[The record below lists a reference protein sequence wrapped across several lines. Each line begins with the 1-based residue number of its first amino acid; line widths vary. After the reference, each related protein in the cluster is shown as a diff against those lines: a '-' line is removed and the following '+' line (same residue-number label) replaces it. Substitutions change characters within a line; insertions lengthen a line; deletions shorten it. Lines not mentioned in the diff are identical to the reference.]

1 MKTTRNDFWLF
12 FCFKLKNL
20 CSCNV
25 EQTSG
30 LCCFTGDFVNVNMS
44 RRSVSRTC
52 GPAGEVGEPHTAAHL
67 ESNII
72 ALIHFKRRQ
81 TNTTCPHR
89 NQPAARWI
97 KIKAPL
103 CSSLQTGKQLT
114 RKPSGESGVR
124 VIPKWEFLRFLE
136 TFWRAIS
143 PGQSA
148 QHTFI
153 SW

>member
-1 MKTTRNDFWLF
+1 
-12 FCFKLKNL
+12 
-20 CSCNV
+20 
-25 EQTSG
+25 
-30 LCCFTGDFVNVNMS
+30 MS
-44 RRSVSRTC
+44 RRSVSRKC

-72 ALIHFKRRQ
+72 ALIHLKRRQ

-89 NQPAARWI
+89 NQPAARRI

-124 VIPKWEFLRFLE
+124 VIPRWEFLRFLE

-153 SW
+153 SLEPTRVCVCFFQSLVHCTGSCFVFFTHLN